1 MKIYTLTIVYNDKKE
16 EIEYLSEEIEQDG
29 SEILTER
36 GIVDLE
42 GYFDE
47 DGLELIASSRIVGEA

>member
-16 EIEYLSEEIEQDG
+16 EIEYLSEEVEGDSAEVLREHG
-29 SEILTER
+29 T
-36 GIVDLE
+36 VDAE

-47 DGLELIASSRIVGEA
+47 EGLELIASSYIVGEA

>member
-47 DGLELIASSRIVGEA
+47 DGLEVIASSCIVGEA